1 MPYTDCG
8 HVVSPCFGVC
18 DTWVLYPWHCWQTG
32 KQTNNSTKTRAVN
45 ALKLAEH
52 GITASA
58 EEVVSSAYVTARYMA
73 DSGLVAGDKVYV
85 IGEVR
90 PSSCFPPPPPWG
102 PSCATGCCQLV
113 VSRTSFWL
121 ETAIRSRSL
130 RTLVTCFHLY

>member
-1 MPYTDCG
+1 M
-8 HVVSPCFGVC
+8 HVVSPCSGVR
-18 DTWVLYPWHCWQTG
+18 VRASSLALLAL
-32 KQTNNSTKTRAVN
+32 QTNNSTKTRAVN

-90 PSSCFPPPPPWG
+90 PSCCPPPFTITHVRR
-102 PSCATGCCQLV
+102 AVAVAV
-113 VSRTSFWL
+113 VIRTSCWL
-121 ETAIRSRSL
+121 KTAIGSRSL
-130 RTLVTCFHLY
+130 RSLVTGFQLC

>member
-1 MPYTDCG
+1 VPYTDCG

-18 DTWVLYPWHCWQTG
+18 YTWVLYPWHCWQTG

-90 PSSCFPPPPPWG
+90 PSCPTLHHNSR
-102 PSCATGCCQLV
+102 ATCCCRCCRYSDYLSSRSRIV
-113 VSRTSFWL
+113 LALRTS
-121 ETAIRSRSL
+121 T
-130 RTLVTCFHLY
+130 TCFHLY

>member
-1 MPYTDCG
+1 
-8 HVVSPCFGVC
+8 VC
-18 DTWVLYPWHCWQTG
+18 ASSLALLAL
-32 KQTNNSTKTRAVN
+32 QTNNSTKTRAVN

-90 PSSCFPPPPPWG
+90 PSSCSPPPSLG
-102 PSCATGCCQLV
+102 PLMCDGLLSTCRYSDFLLARNRDTLTLTAYFGNLFSLV
-113 VSRTSFWL
+113 L
-121 ETAIRSRSL
+121 M
-130 RTLVTCFHLY
+130 

>member
-1 MPYTDCG
+1 M
-8 HVVSPCFGVC
+8 HVVSPCSGVR
-18 DTWVLYPWHCWQTG
+18 VRASSLALLAL
-32 KQTNNSTKTRAVN
+32 QTNNSTKTRAVN

-90 PSSCFPPPPPWG
+90 PSCCPPPP
-102 PSCATGCCQLV
+102 
-113 VSRTSFWL
+113 SR
-121 ETAIRSRSL
+121 
-130 RTLVTCFHLY
+130 

>member
-1 MPYTDCG
+1 M
-8 HVVSPCFGVC
+8 HVASPCAC
-18 DTWVLYPWHCWQTG
+18 ASSLALLAL
-32 KQTNNSTKTRAVN
+32 QTNNSTKTRAVN

-90 PSSCFPPPPPWG
+90 PSWCPPPLMCDVLLSFLSLFG
-102 PSCATGCCQLV
+102 PII
-113 VSRTSFWL
+113 VSKPRYAHAHCVLW
-121 ETAIRSRSL
+121 
-130 RTLVTCFHLY
+130 